1 MIKLFTYISIF
12 FLVGLFTGCSQVL
25 QTVDLKINAEDNSI
39 QEEFNVIE
47 KTLSIKEARSQNKVP
62 YMRTVLQKGR
72 GDDAHPIPEK
82 IALLSEFPKPG
93 LPKEYKIGIGD
104 SLTFL
109 KLIENNRSPIK
120 KENKW
125 PVRKAVSNYKLGIGD
140 TVALTLMKDDKS
152 LGQMTPINRDSGGTN
167 DNQNL
172 IINSQQNDGPIET
185 SGRIGSD
192 GSVLL
197 LEVGRLEA
205 NGKSLNDLRSEVRN
219 ILIRNGVSPRFQL
232 EIVKFESQKA
242 YLTISSETSRNSN
255 FGSQVVILTDR
266 KTTLVDILMSANVVI
281 QAGIST
287 RITLQ
292 SDNQKFSILLRDL
305 YKNIANNV
313 YVRSGD
319 HIFVESSSETIM
331 TSSSKVDH
339 EGSVIFESVGKVKAA
354 GRSLSELQTEI
365 KNLMQQVPD
374 SQNAFQIQI
383 KEFSSQTALVS
394 IQGETGVSIPITENP
409 IALDEVLTQN
419 GLSIDG
425 NNIKRISLQRNGES
439 YTFTL
444 DDLLKLATPKIYLQ
458 SKDRVTTETLEYKD
472 NKVFI
477 LGGLLPQIFKINP
490 ANRETLA
497 DVLFAGG
504 GPLSASSAKRSEVY
518 LLRGHAPV
526 VAYHLDAQSPTR
538 LIVADEMELRPNDI
552 LYVAE
557 QPIISF
563 NRTLATI
570 IPLRILL
577 RDIQDENI
585 P

>member
-39 QEEFNVIE
+39 QEEFNVVE
-47 KTLSIKEARSQNKVP
+47 KTLSIREARSQNNVP

-82 IALLSEFPKPG
+82 LALLSEFPKTG

-120 KENKW
+120 KENLW

-140 TVALTLMKDDKS
+140 TVALTLMKDNKS
-152 LGQMTPINRDSGGTN
+152 LGQMTPINRDSGSTN

-205 NGKSLNDLRSEVRN
+205 NGKSLNNLRSEVRN

-242 YLTISSETSRNSN
+242 YLTISSNSSSSSN
-255 FGSQVVILTDR
+255 PSNVGSQVIILTDR
-266 KTTLVDILMSANVVI
+266 KTTLVDILMSANVSI

-292 SDNQKFSILLRDL
+292 SDNQEFSILLRDL
-305 YKNIANNV
+305 YKDTANNV
-313 YVRSGD
+313 DVRSGD
-319 HIFVESSSETIM
+319 HIFVENSSETVM

-354 GRSLSELQTEI
+354 GRSLSELRIEI

-383 KEFSSQTALVS
+383 EEFSSQKAFLS
-394 IQGETGVSIPITENP
+394 IASNENKEKLGVVIAITDIPKT
-409 IALDEVLTQN
+409 LTEVLVQN
-419 GLSIDG
+419 GFSSDDH
-425 NNIKRISLQRNGES
+425 NIKRINLKRGGRNYRFSIDELFRLTTRDVYVEAGDII
-439 YTFTL
+439 TFEIL
-444 DDLLKLATPKIYLQ
+444 P
-458 SKDRVTTETLEYKD
+458 YKD

-477 LGGLLPQIFKINP
+477 LGGLSPQIFKINP

-497 DVLFAGG
+497 DVLFADG
-504 GPLSASSAKRSEVY
+504 GPLSASNAK
-518 LLRGHAPV
+518 
-526 VAYHLDAQSPTR
+526 
-538 LIVADEMELRPNDI
+538 
-552 LYVAE
+552 
-557 QPIISF
+557 
-563 NRTLATI
+563 
-570 IPLRILL
+570 
-577 RDIQDENI
+577 
-585 P
+585 